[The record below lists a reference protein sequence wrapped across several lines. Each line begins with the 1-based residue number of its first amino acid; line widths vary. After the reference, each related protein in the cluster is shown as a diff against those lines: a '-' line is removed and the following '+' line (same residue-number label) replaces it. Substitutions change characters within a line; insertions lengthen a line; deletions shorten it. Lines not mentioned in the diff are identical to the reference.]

1 MTITEDETQS
11 RFSVSA
17 DMATGIVR
25 ARGVLVRDT
34 LNSLRGTID
43 LLVSEGH
50 RTVTVDLAE
59 VSCVDQAAV
68 VLFAALQHGLYTH
81 DGELRLTNASI
92 GVRDALIN
100 GQVAYT
106 DAAS

>member
-1 MTITEDETQS
+1 
-11 RFSVSA
+11 
-17 DMATGIVR
+17 MATGIVR
-25 ARGVLVRDT
+25 ARGVLVRET

-81 DGELRLTNASI
+81 DGELRLTNAST

>member
-1 MTITEDETQS
+1 MTITEDETKS
-11 RFSVSA
+11 RFSTRT

-25 ARGVLVRDT
+25 ARGVLDRET

-59 VSCVDQAAV
+59 VSCVDHAAV

-81 DGELRLTNASI
+81 GGELRLTNAST
-92 GVRDALIN
+92 GVRDTLIN
-100 GQVAYT
+100 GQVGYAD
-106 DAAS
+106 DAS